1 MGTRQHNILA
11 SIQVVARS
19 QLHQL
24 GLRHAA
30 QLLPVHLLPRHVRAE
45 PRGPHPRP
53 RRGPPGSSAG
63 WPFPDDGTLR
73 THPSVRTIPV
83 PGPSCDDG
91 VGEKTSVRPGRST
104 FPPSVLSR
112 CEAAGFADESLQAH
126 LGGEGASGSGRGSR
140 FSVGRKTAAL
150 LVQTTG
156 NQRQPQRRFAPFTI
170 TNRGDHDQPI
180 WAFTIS
186 GMRRGYDH
194 E

>member
-1 MGTRQHNILA
+1 
-11 SIQVVARS
+11 
-19 QLHQL
+19 
-24 GLRHAA
+24 
-30 QLLPVHLLPRHVRAE
+30 
-45 PRGPHPRP
+45 
-53 RRGPPGSSAG
+53 
-63 WPFPDDGTLR
+63 
-73 THPSVRTIPV
+73 
-83 PGPSCDDG
+83 
-91 VGEKTSVRPGRST
+91 
-104 FPPSVLSR
+104 
-112 CEAAGFADESLQAH
+112 